1 MSYHQVFLLKN
12 CPLCESERTKVVKVE
27 RNQFDGGFHAE
38 VESYTGTWVSLLQ
51 CQDCSFAFSKEI
63 PADPEFFTK
72 RYQFKFDPG
81 VEYNAEYKSSIL
93 VQTFKLIQKFQSKKG
108 KLLDL
113 GSFGGN
119 LMKFAS
125 EQGYEAEGVEVNK
138 TMAEHCSKTLNM
150 VVHNTKV
157 QDFEGHDGEYDVI
170 TLIDVLEHLFEPKGV
185 IEAATK
191 LLSPGGVLVIKV
203 PHYGPQHF
211 KQNIAN
217 ALGISKRG
225 IFHNFGHI
233 NLFTPKSLTRV
244 LSDCGLEPL
253 ECIVAESEMWGSGGI
268 KFKMKNLIR
277 TVVHTALEYF
287 RRLTGLNLGLN
298 ITIIARKN

>member
-1 MSYHQVFLLKN
+1 MSYHQVFLLKK
-12 CPLCESERTKVVKVE
+12 CPLCESENTKPVKFE
-27 RNQFDGGFHAE
+27 RNQFDGGFHE
-38 VESYTGTWVSLLQ
+38 DVESYTGTWVTLLQ
-51 CQDCSFAFSKEI
+51 CQECSFSFSKEI
-63 PADPEFFTK
+63 PADPDFFTK

-81 VEYNAEYKSSIL
+81 VEYNASYKSSIL
-93 VQTFKLIQKFQSKKG
+93 VQTFKLIQKYQPIKG
-108 KLLDL
+108 KVLDL

-119 LMKFAS
+119 LMKFAA
-125 EQGYEAEGVEVNK
+125 EMGYEAEGVEVNK

-157 QDFEGHDGEYDVI
+157 QDFEGHDSEYDVI

-185 IEAATK
+185 IEASAK
-191 LLSPGGVLVIKV
+191 LLKPGGVLVIKV

-217 ALGISKRG
+217 KLGLSKRG

-233 NLFTPKSLTRV
+233 NLFSPKSLSRV

-253 ECIVAESEMWGSGGI
+253 ECIVAESEMWGSDSL
-268 KFKMKNLIR
+268 KFKLKNIIR

-287 RRLTGLNLGLN
+287 RKLTGINLGLN
-298 ITIIARKN
+298 ITMIARKN